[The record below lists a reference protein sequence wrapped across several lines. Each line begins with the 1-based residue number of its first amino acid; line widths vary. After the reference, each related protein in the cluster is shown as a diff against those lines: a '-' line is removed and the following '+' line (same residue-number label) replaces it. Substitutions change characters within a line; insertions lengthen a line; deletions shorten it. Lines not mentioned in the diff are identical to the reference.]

1 MEDIRGIV
9 VFLST
14 PSARRATIEIIMDG
28 SGSKISI
35 HALCEEG
42 DVVADRHLARGR
54 DISIHALCEEGDLP
68 VCPAVFC
75 RI

>member
-1 MEDIRGIV
+1 
-9 VFLST
+9 
-14 PSARRATIEIIMDG
+14 MDG